1 MLVVQKNCIRLKSLF
16 DIPLQSSLWG
26 LFCGTPLDA
35 IFWLPC
41 VANLPGF
48 SYMPNCITS
57 YISINLAS
65 NMNKFWIWTPREK
78 SLIIWTNNEW
88 VIIITL
94 GWYLYWTL
102 LEQRLMSCPVSRQ
115 NLTWMRTKLAP
126 FLKDWTGYAQTLN
139 NIWMG
144 TELEQTPNIPGTE
157 FEFPFRLCSG
167 PTLATSTKKSII
179 SRTKPF
185 LKI

>member
-1 MLVVQKNCIRLKSLF
+1 MVLVYNGCPKHCTPTPCGIWTMFEQMLNI
-16 DIPLQSSLWG
+16 D
-26 LFCGTPLDA
+26 
-35 IFWLPC
+35 
-41 VANLPGF
+41 
-48 SYMPNCITS
+48 
-57 YISINLAS
+57 
-65 NMNKFWIWTPREK
+65 WIWTEK
-78 SLIIWTNNEW
+78 EQSMHLVCCTSQPSSKINKVWIWTKWELSLIIRTNIEW
-88 VIIITL
+88 GIFITL
-94 GWYLYWTL
+94 GRYLYWTL

-167 PTLATSTKKSII
+167 PTSATSTE
-179 SRTKPF
+179 
-185 LKI
+185 L